1 MTQFWFDHIR
11 YIYRLHFVFENIE
24 AMMAEKLFYEAND
37 SLYIVQVGILERIS
51 LFALLKRVFSSLK
64 LNITNNMF
72 S

>member
-37 SLYIVQVGILERIS
+37 SLYIV
-51 LFALLKRVFSSLK
+51 
-64 LNITNNMF
+64 
-72 S
+72 